1 MIKNMPE
8 QKDSEFTWK
17 GFQETNNGELV
28 NNLANFINRVVVLTN
43 KNCEG
48 INPQLVH
55 NQSIASSDDKDL
67 QVTPSVELAKLTGLL
82 EKLSERIEAFDF
94 RGGLQIL
101 MDISTQG
108 NQILQF
114 NEPWKLIK
122 VDKAAGGT
130 ILNLG
135 LQVVA
140 AIAVAC
146 QPFLPFTSARLCKIL
161 NIKGLENGDW
171 AKMLNTLKSGN
182 VLLADNHQI
191 GEPVHLFE
199 RIGDEVIQAQIDKLK
214 ANDVVVE
221 ASPDPKGET
230 VTPSVSEAKIEEIEE
245 KPAFLPVKETIVYDD
260 FGKIDIRTGTILT
273 AEKVK
278 KADKL
283 LKLSIDLGFEIR
295 TIVSG
300 IAEHF
305 DPAEIV
311 GQRVLVVANLAPRML
326 KNIESNGMIL
336 TAENAEG
343 KLGFVSPPEGWANG
357 SNVK

>member
-1 MIKNMPE
+1 V
-8 QKDSEFTWK
+8 F
-17 GFQETNNGELV
+17 
-28 NNLANFINRVVVLTN
+28 
-43 KNCEG
+43 
-48 INPQLVH
+48 
-55 NQSIASSDDKDL
+55 
-67 QVTPSVELAKLTGLL
+67 
-82 EKLSERIEAFDF
+82 
-94 RGGLQIL
+94 
-101 MDISTQG
+101 
-108 NQILQF
+108 
-114 NEPWKLIK
+114 
-122 VDKAAGGT
+122 
-130 ILNLG
+130 NLG
-135 LQVVA
+135 LQFVA
-140 AIAVAC
+140 ALAVAC
-146 QPFLPFTSARLCKIL
+146 QPFLPFTSSRLCKIL
-161 NIKGLENGDW
+161 NINELQNGDW
-171 AKMLNTLKSGN
+171 AKMLDTLKNGQR
-182 VLLADNHQI
+182 LIADNHQI

-199 RIGDEVIQAQIDKLK
+199 RITDDVIDAQIEKLK
-214 ANDVVVE
+214 ANDME
-221 ASPDPKGET
+221 NIKKEE
-230 VTPSVSEAKIEEIEE
+230 PSVAALSLAMTAPIIEE

-260 FGKIDIRTGTILT
+260 FGKIDIRTGTILA

-305 DPAEIV
+305 DPEAIV

>member
-1 MIKNMPE
+1 
-8 QKDSEFTWK
+8 
-17 GFQETNNGELV
+17 
-28 NNLANFINRVVVLTN
+28 
-43 KNCEG
+43 
-48 INPQLVH
+48 
-55 NQSIASSDDKDL
+55 
-67 QVTPSVELAKLTGLL
+67 LTGLL
-82 EKLSERIEAFDF
+82 EKLGERIEAFDF

-122 VDKAAGGT
+122 IDREAGGSVF
-130 ILNLG
+130 NLG
-135 LQVVA
+135 LQFVA
-140 AIAVAC
+140 ALAVAC

-161 NIKGLENGDW
+161 NINELQNGDW
-171 AKMLNTLKSGN
+171 AKMLGTLKSGQ
-182 VLLADNHQI
+182 LLIADNHQI

-199 RIGDEVIQAQIDKLK
+199 RITDNVIEAQIEKLK
-214 ANDVVVE
+214 ANDT
-221 ASPDPKGET
+221 APDPKGET
-230 VTPSVSEAKIEEIEE
+230 DSKGKTEPIIDKNAAALISPLGSGA
-245 KPAFLPVKETIVYDD
+245 LPVKETIVYAD
-260 FGKIDIRTGTILT
+260 FDKIDIRTGTILT

-283 LKLSIDLGFEIR
+283 LKLSIDLGFETR

-305 DPAEIV
+305 DPEAIV